1 MTTNLAESG
10 EISLSPSIASRTPR
24 VVLFVHNSAD
34 LYGASRSLLRLASRL
49 PARGIEPVVILPE
62 FGPLSDAL
70 RSAGVAVH
78 VQSGLSVITR
88 EIYKSAPS
96 VARFL
101 GGIPRSA
108 FQIARVARATR
119 ADLIHT
125 NTGVIVSPALAS
137 QICGIPHLWHIR
149 DSFQEFGRLWSIYER
164 YIRRLSSR
172 VVCVSSAVAAQFCH
186 DPSVIVV
193 NNGFPLEE
201 FAVDRAQLRREFRL
215 LHGFGDDEVVIGV
228 VGRIKFL
235 RKGQE
240 FAVEA
245 IKRLSDAGIR
255 CRLAIVGG
263 TALGNEDHEG
273 RLRELVDR
281 IGLEGVVFT
290 GELQDTRPAYAGID
304 VLVLPSAQPE
314 PFGGVVIEGMAMGLP
329 VVATSLGG
337 SVDQVEHDVTGFL
350 VPPADPAALAAALK
364 PLVTDAH
371 LRASMGAAG
380 LQRMMTH
387 FDIDQMIQRL
397 LQVYESCTSS
407 PLLSAAEA

>member
-1 MTTNLAESG
+1 MNTNLAESG
-10 EISLSPSIASRTPR
+10 EISLSSGIVSRTPR

-34 LYGASRSLLRLASRL
+34 LYGASRSLLRLVSRL

-62 FGPLSDAL
+62 SGPLSDGL
-70 RSAGVAVH
+70 RAVGVPVH

-96 VARFL
+96 IARFL
-101 GGIPRSA
+101 VGIPRSA
-108 FQIARVARATR
+108 AQIARVARAVR

-125 NTGVIVSPALAS
+125 NTGVIVSPALAARV
-137 QICGIPHLWHIR
+137 CGVPHLWHIR
-149 DSFQEFGRLWSIYER
+149 DSFQEFGRLWSVYER
-164 YIRRLSSR
+164 YIRKFSSR
-172 VVCVSSAVAAQFCH
+172 VVCVSSAIAAQFRD
-186 DPSVIVV
+186 DPCVVVV

-201 FAVDRAQLRREFRL
+201 FAVDRTQLRREFRL
-215 LHGFGDDEVVIGV
+215 LHGFRDDEVVIGV
-228 VGRIKFL
+228 VGRIKFR

-263 TALGNEDHEG
+263 TAPGNEDHEG
-273 RLRELVDR
+273 RLRDLIDR
-281 IGLEGVVFT
+281 VGLEGVVFT
-290 GELQDTRPAYAGID
+290 GELEDTRPAYAGID

-337 SVDQVEHDVTGFL
+337 SVDQVRHDVTGFL
-350 VPPADPAALAAALK
+350 VPPADAAALAAALE
-364 PLVTDAH
+364 PLVTNAH

-380 LQRMMTH
+380 LQRMVTH
-387 FDIDQMIQRL
+387 FDINEMLRRL
-397 LQVYESCTSS
+397 LRIYQMCTN
-407 PLLSAAEA
+407 SAAER